1 MCALDAILSLTLSA
15 TSELLFPTCFMSTT
29 FSCYLMILCL
39 YLRLSHQNSDCKP
52 SFGGLLSQNLLR
64 FQHAGSCGCSPDP
77 TPHVN
82 YFQFPPLYST
92 GVATVSLNLCS
103 TFSTSVGASHFCN
116 PPSPSLL
123 LLCFYFPLM
132 FILLGLRTE
141 EGQTAYVQCNV
152 LCITR
157 HQASSMSYYYT

>member
-39 YLRLSHQNSDCKP
+39 YLRLSHQNSDWKP
-52 SFGGLLSQNLLR
+52 SFGGLLFQNLLR

-77 TPHVN
+77 TPNVN

-92 GVATVSLNLCS
+92 GVATFSLNLCS
-103 TFSTSVGASHFCN
+103 TFSTFVGASDFCN

-123 LLCFYFPLM
+123 FLCFYFPPY
-132 FILLGLRTE
+132 FHFTGVEDGGGTNSI
-141 EGQTAYVQCNV
+141 
-152 LCITR
+152 
-157 HQASSMSYYYT
+157 